1 MHEVE
6 ILGTIM
12 TIFFT
17 IMTIVFI
24 KLFWFDAI
32 APFWVALV
40 FTIAFG
46 ATSIWA
52 CTKVGIWWYHK
63 LKDYFGRKKK

>member
-1 MHEVE
+1 MHSNE
-6 ILGTIM
+6 ILGTI
-12 TIFFT
+12 FT
-17 IMTIVFI
+17 IVFTILTIIFI
-24 KLFWFDAI
+24 KLFWVDAT

-52 CTKVGIWWYHK
+52 CIKVGIWWYYK
-63 LKDYFGRKKK
+63 IKNYLNRNK